1 MSELSAQD
9 LRRLRTLE
17 ERLEKAADEKR
28 SFAVERREL
37 RARATTA
44 ERAVK
49 AAEKRAGEVDD
60 KLAALL
66 AENARLATQLDEGS
80 ADTERLRA
88 AAVKL
93 REELDATKKALREAV
108 AEGKRMRKTLDRTA
122 SDRDRIAEHL
132 KVAEAQLK
140 AKTTTPVLPAKEVA
154 KLIDGFMEEI
164 GSGLPGLSVREGE
177 IHLQVAFGKVG
188 RASGFVVPSADAPE
202 DVRKNLHDVSFRFER
217 SFGAEPEG

>member
-9 LRRLRTLE
+9 LRRLKTLE

-37 RARATTA
+37 RGRATTA
-44 ERAVK
+44 ERAAK
-49 AAEKRAGEVDD
+49 AAERRAGEVDD

-66 AENARLATQLDEGS
+66 AENARLATQLDEAG
-80 ADTERLRA
+80 ADAERLRA
-88 AAVKL
+88 AGVKL
-93 REELDATKKALREAV
+93 REELDATKKSLREAV
-108 AEGKRMRKTLDRTA
+108 AESKRLTKTLQRAET
-122 SDRDRIAEHL
+122 DRDRLAEKL
-132 KVAEAQLK
+132 KLAEAQLK
-140 AKTTTPVLPAKEVA
+140 AKTTIPVLPAKEVA

-188 RASGFVVPSADAPE
+188 RASGFVVPSADAPP

-217 SFGAEPEG
+217 SFRAEPES